1 MEENKEILEQK
12 QDIKVSSNVNYLQIE
27 KANKEI
33 TTIKIGK
40 GNYATV
46 NERVN
51 AYRKVYPTGT
61 IETEIEEITDNMV
74 RMKTIVTDEN
84 GKVIATG
91 RASEIKKGGVNS
103 TSMIENCETSAVGRA
118 LGLAGFGI
126 KSSIASGEDIERNKD
141 NAKQFEIYDKM
152 FIRESEAINLVKSSI
167 NELIRKFGIRKVELE
182 QKVKEHLWTDLSSLN
197 LNQFLRLEDK
207 LKTINMESND
217 WNDLYG
223 QNEKIKELTPKGQEV
238 VYESSW
244 IRFGKIALQMAGENE
259 NLKDDIIDSYMNQ
272 GILIKG
278 EE

>member
-1 MEENKEILEQK
+1 MEKEIKNEEVVNELQRNL
-12 QDIKVSSNVNYLQIE
+12 KVDYNQIQ
-27 KANKEI
+27 KANEEI
-33 TTIKIGK
+33 NTMKIGSK
-40 GNYATV
+40 DYATV
-46 NERVN
+46 NERVK

-61 IETEIEEITDNMV
+61 IQTEIEEINENAV
-74 RMKTIVTDEN
+74 RMKTIVTDET

-126 KSSIASGEDIERNKD
+126 NSSIASGEDIERNKD
-141 NAKQFEIYDKM
+141 NLKQFEIYDKM
-152 FIRESEAINLVKSSI
+152 FIRESEAVSVVKLAI

-182 QKVKEHLWTDLSSLN
+182 EKIKEYLWTDLSSLN
-197 LNQFLRLEDK
+197 LGQFLKLEEK

-223 QNEKIKELTPKGQEV
+223 QNEKIQQITPKGQEV

-244 IRFGKIALQMAGENE
+244 IRFGKIALQMAGTNE
-259 NLKDDIIDSYMNQ
+259 TLRNDIIDAYLNQ
-272 GILIKG
+272 GINLEKG
-278 EE
+278 E

>member
-12 QDIKVSSNVNYLQIE
+12 QEIQVSTNASYLQIE

-84 GKVIATG
+84 GKVLATG

-152 FIRESEAINLVKSSI
+152 FIRESEAISLVKSSI

-182 QKVKEHLWTDLSSLN
+182 QKVKEYLWTDLSSLN
-197 LNQFLRLEDK
+197 LSQFLRLEDK

-238 VYESSW
+238 VYESSL

>member
-1 MEENKEILEQK
+1 MEEKKEILEQK

-152 FIRESEAINLVKSSI
+152 FIRESEAISLVKSSI

-182 QKVKEHLWTDLSSLN
+182 QKVKEYLWTDLSSLN

-223 QNEKIKELTPKGQEV
+223 KNEKIKELTPKGQEV